1 VYHVARLV
9 RVRREQD
16 VVALADRVALHHVL
30 QLVHPVLRVVRIQ
43 RALHDPEHL
52 ELLAEPKEYNTKQA
66 ETLRVGV
73 ALTFAVLALIFGF
86 RL

>member
-1 VYHVARLV
+1 MRVRACVRVCVCACVHVYHVARLV

-52 ELLAEPKEYNTKQA
+52 ELLAEPKEYNTKK
-66 ETLRVGV
+66 R
-73 ALTFAVLALIFGF
+73 
-86 RL
+86 RH